1 MDFLTEALKPIP
13 VVVWG
18 GPALEH
24 CGGHAFHYGYIF
36 IVNECDRDLAAA
48 KLLDAG
54 CIRAD
59 WSWGS
64 TDIHKKSIPEYE
76 DIDNNS
82 IRFVFPPERVS
93 IMNEPI
99 ALVLPSFVGLG
110 PPRTAV
116 LGSRESA
123 QSETQNDENS
133 TRLHKYP
140 QVEALGQG
148 EDVLQEDTAQEGASL
163 ATTPQEDIPQE
174 DKSQEAAT
182 LLEPQTLPEREP
194 YLEPESLQ
202 SIKSQQNSEL
212 LQDIVNTPEIE
223 ELQGGEKL
231 QQNTA
236 EDSKFTCVDG
246 FLYYPRLPVL
256 LETIIRARLHVPE
269 EKLSYWAT
277 MLEVWAIT
285 YLWAPTMAPYDILD
299 GTEDEE
305 VKAWFNKATR
315 RFNGGMDRVTITK
328 RKGRVASTRPPV
340 DLDTLFD

>member
-1 MDFLTEALKPIP
+1 MDFLTEALKPVP

-24 CGGHAFHYGYIF
+24 CGGRAFHYGYIF

-99 ALVLPSFVGLG
+99 ALVLPSFLGLG

-116 LGSRESA
+116 LGSRELA
-123 QSETQNDENS
+123 QSETQNYKNS

-140 QVEALGQG
+140 QVEALVQGQ
-148 EDVLQEDTAQEGASL
+148 DVVQENTPQEGASL
-163 ATTPQEDIPQE
+163 AATPPEDIPQE
-174 DKSQEAAT
+174 DKPQEATT
-182 LLEPQTLPEREP
+182 LLKPQTLPEQELYP
-194 YLEPESLQ
+194 DLESLQ
-202 SIKSQQNSEL
+202 PIKSQQSREL
-212 LQDIVNTPEIE
+212 LRDVKHIPDIER
-223 ELQGGEKL
+223 LQGGVEFL
-231 QQNTA
+231 ENRA
-236 EDSKFTCVDG
+236 DDSKFTCVNG

-256 LETIIRARLHVPE
+256 LETIIRARLRVPE

-299 GTEDEE
+299 GIKDEE

-315 RFNGGMDRVTITK
+315 RFNGGMDRVTVTK